1 MRTPINIPIIKPN
14 NIFPLLL
21 FDSYLGVFMRY
32 YMYGVDVMVIYVDV
46 LIFVNTLINYCIL
59 SLAHEFLKHTT
70 SQLRLITAAIIGA
83 LSALVIFIPIDSII
97 LQYTI
102 KLVVNMLMC
111 RVAFCYTK
119 LSYYIKQIIYTLII
133 SIIFGGIMILIY
145 QTAKPT
151 NMAIIND
158 YVYFQIEP
166 VTLILLSVVI
176 YIVIYLIQRTIHKGN
191 INTLVNLDIHIK
203 DTIYNCI
210 GKIDTGCTVVEP
222 FSGSPVIIIENS
234 IVNLS
239 KISANRLVPYKAL
252 GNSGILSAI
261 KADRVYIDKAQIN
274 KEIYICIYCGT
285 IDNNVKAIINSEI
298 IR

>member
-1 MRTPINIPIIKPN
+1 
-14 NIFPLLL
+14 
-21 FDSYLGVFMRY
+21 
-32 YMYGVDVMVIYVDV
+32 MYGVDVMVIYVDV

-83 LSALVIFIPIDSII
+83 LSALVIFIPVNSII